1 MLAGMGG
8 VCVLIAGCA
17 TTAEVERKVE
27 RSPQWE
33 TPMKHLVSKAGGT
46 KVKLTTGR
54 VFTRAEMQRQ
64 TATLYFGD
72 QAYAEV
78 NSAWLPKFHEEF
90 RRELHRLGIVRWNER
105 FDCNRFTDLFIALAQ
120 ARFYRE
126 SFHSDTPARALAMGP
141 YWYVRDGGQSAHAVV
156 QVLTERGRIF
166 VDPQSG
172 EEVQLTR
179 AETALAYFQFF

>member
-1 MLAGMGG
+1 MDVAPRSEARWGHRASK
-8 VCVLIAGCA
+8 IAGA
-17 TTAEVERKVE
+17 
-27 RSPQWE
+27 S
-33 TPMKHLVSKAGGT
+33 VS
-46 KVKLTTGR
+46 LTTGR

-64 TATLYFGD
+64 TATNYFGD

-78 NSAWLPKFHEEF
+78 NSAWLPKYQEEF
-90 RRELHRLGIVRWNER
+90 RRELHRLGITRWNDR
-105 FDCNRFTDLFIALAQ
+105 FDCNRFVDLFIALAQ

-126 SFHSDTPARALAMGP
+126 TFHSDTPARALAMGP
-141 YWYVRDGGQSAHAVV
+141 YWYVRDNGQGTHAVV

-179 AETALAYFQFF
+179 TETALAYFQFF

>member
-1 MLAGMGG
+1 MADGSPRSEARWGHRASKTGG
-8 VCVLIAGCA
+8 ANA
-17 TTAEVERKVE
+17 T
-27 RSPQWE
+27 
-33 TPMKHLVSKAGGT
+33 
-46 KVKLTTGR
+46 LTTGR

-64 TATLYFGD
+64 TATNYFGD

-126 SFHSDTPARALAMGP
+126 TFHSDTPARALAMGP
-141 YWYVRDGGQSAHAVV
+141 YWYVRDNGRGTHAVV

-166 VDPQSG
+166 VDPQTG
-172 EEVQLTR
+172 QEVQLTR
-179 AETALAYFQFF
+179 TETALAYFQFF

>member
-17 TTAEVERKVE
+17 TTAPMERKAD
-27 RSPQWE
+27 RSPQAE
-33 TPMKHLVSKAGGT
+33 TTVRQRASKARGA
-46 KVKLTTGR
+46 KAALTTGR
-54 VFTRAEMQRQ
+54 VFTRAEMQRE
-64 TATLYFGD
+64 TATFYFGD

-78 NSAWLPKFHEEF
+78 NSAWLPEFHEEF

-105 FDCNRFTDLFIALAQ
+105 FDCNRFVELFIALAQ